1 MHLMSRMKTL
11 DFSYWFFC
19 LFKAWLKIQYIS
31 YTAWK
36 SNTCCASL
44 DFSKHSP
51 EGQAVCQGYREA
63 IYILEVDSEFEL
75 FCREIIY
82 CSYFAIHTS
91 FFFNINYLTERGFL
105 NELDLT
111 KISNDYSTV
120 TTILFN
126 IRSDEG
132 LTLKTPALETL
143 YGGKFTL
150 STQFLKPNYLVW
162 KTNKGLRGQ
171 ERLGR

>member
-1 MHLMSRMKTL
+1 MLCFL
-11 DFSYWFFC
+11 WFFKAFVRGAGRLSRLQRSNLHFRSRFWVWAFPLRDHLLQWFRDSHIFFLQYQ
-19 LFKAWLKIQYIS
+19 LF
-31 YTAWK
+31 
-36 SNTCCASL
+36 N
-44 DFSKHSP
+44 
-51 EGQAVCQGYREA
+51 RER
-63 IYILEVDSEFEL
+63 I
-75 FCREIIY
+75 
-82 CSYFAIHTS
+82 
-91 FFFNINYLTERGFL
+91 L

-120 TTILFN
+120 TAILFN

-143 YGGKFTL
+143 YGGQFTL

>member
-1 MHLMSRMKTL
+1 MLCFL
-11 DFSYWFFC
+11 WFFKT
-19 LFKAWLKIQYIS
+19 FA
-31 YTAWK
+31 
-36 SNTCCASL
+36 
-44 DFSKHSP
+44 
-51 EGQAVCQGYREA
+51 REA
-63 IYILEVDSEFEL
+63 GRLSRLQRSNLHVRSRFWVWAFPQRDHLLQLFRDSHIFFLQYQL
-75 FCREIIY
+75 FNRERI
-82 CSYFAIHTS
+82 
-91 FFFNINYLTERGFL
+91 L

-120 TTILFN
+120 TAILFN

-143 YGGKFTL
+143 YGGQFTL

-162 KTNKGLRGQ
+162 ETNKGLRGQ